1 MKHVFI
7 AIGGSGT
14 KVAEALVKL
23 LAVGFPTR
31 FDNGYLTSAGD
42 KLEIWRIDPDQGAG
56 AQEDLTKCLEA
67 YQKLQS
73 SLSDGNEGSSLA
85 SSRWAMDIETRVR
98 ELNPLE
104 LPNANENQMKTLSGI
119 LDSGHAHEK
128 SLALLAPFYE
138 KKDLDVWVDRG
149 FYQKP
154 FIGAAI
160 MSVFAR
166 SLEDDGTPSGK
177 KAGLTA
183 FSNTPTNFFLCGS
196 LHGGTGACG
205 VPVMA
210 QFLSRRKN
218 ANPGWGWRIGGGL
231 LAPFVKPPMPPFSP
245 LREGDTIDDDD
256 INQLIEVHG
265 NSPAFQAMNTPEEK
279 RELVRQILLG
289 FYADPDDMEA
299 RARQG
304 LTFYQDHSADYFD
317 ELYLVGKPSPNQ
329 LKVWSNGGK
338 SQKNPLNSADMV
350 AAVAALNFFAQA
362 GSGDKNSYI
371 IGSSN
376 YEVPQENMRLAHVPS
391 YRIGKEVEIDAEK
404 VFLATALT
412 CHLIRHRIPWNLI
425 HENAKDFRICDYY
438 DKRSGQAATDRGFYE
453 NSIRI
458 MTGLVD
464 SLIYPHQENFP
475 TGWSLDELQQIRR
488 YLDDNASSSVTL
500 EIKNNMGKKFMRS
513 EAKGANVLG
522 QSESKF
528 TDADFGAWC
537 PPHDQFTR
545 GEYFRHIWLEVY
557 RRCQTRLGN

>member
-14 KVAEALVKL
+14 KVAEAIVKL

-31 FDNGYLTSAGD
+31 YDNGYLTSSGD

-73 SLSDGNEGSSLA
+73 SLSDGNEANSLA
-85 SSRWAMDIETRVR
+85 SSRWAMDIETKVR

-104 LPNANENQMKTLSGI
+104 LPNPDENQMKTLSGI
-119 LDSGHAHEK
+119 LDSGRANEK

-210 QFLSRRKN
+210 QFLNRRKN
-218 ANPGWGWRIGGGL
+218 ANPGWGWRVGGCL

-245 LREGDTIDDDD
+245 LREGDTINDDD
-256 INQLIEVHG
+256 INHLIEIHG
-265 NSPAFQAMNTPEEK
+265 NSPAFQAMNTSEEK

-350 AAVAALNFFAQA
+350 AAIAALNFF
-362 GSGDKNSYI
+362 
-371 IGSSN
+371 
-376 YEVPQENMRLAHVPS
+376 
-391 YRIGKEVEIDAEK
+391 
-404 VFLATALT
+404 
-412 CHLIRHRIPWNLI
+412 C
-425 HENAKDFRICDYY
+425 
-438 DKRSGQAATDRGFYE
+438 KRR
-453 NSIRI
+453 N
-458 MTGLVD
+458 
-464 SLIYPHQENFP
+464 
-475 TGWSLDELQQIRR
+475 
-488 YLDDNASSSVTL
+488 
-500 EIKNNMGKKFMRS
+500 
-513 EAKGANVLG
+513 
-522 QSESKF
+522 
-528 TDADFGAWC
+528 
-537 PPHDQFTR
+537 
-545 GEYFRHIWLEVY
+545 
-557 RRCQTRLGN
+557 